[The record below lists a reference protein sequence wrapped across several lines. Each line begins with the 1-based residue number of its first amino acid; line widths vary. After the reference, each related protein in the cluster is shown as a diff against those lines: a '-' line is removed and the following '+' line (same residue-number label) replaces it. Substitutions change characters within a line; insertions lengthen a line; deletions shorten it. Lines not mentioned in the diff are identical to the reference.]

1 MKRSVPVLA
10 NAELDLY
17 VRTVYSLLRSSG
29 EVDVRAFE
37 EAHAYSH
44 SSLHEGALSPVP
56 DLSAFAYAAGRLPAC
71 ISEVKRIVLG
81 QSHELFEAA
90 GHQVR
95 EWEVVKTRGRRRP
108 LRFNGKDTLAVF
120 IASAS
125 DIDDLVPIVTA
136 YQIEWNK
143 MHALLSGLGSERPS
157 QKKVTS
163 TIRRAPSPK
172 ELAQLLSIE
181 ESEVDRLLS
190 AFGGVEKA
198 ESSLLALAR
207 RPLKLKI
214 RMLAS
219 SHSQYQRAAQRW
231 WSGVEPVYMQK
242 GRPTAEARV
251 ASLPRPARPTAAA
264 DKTHRPPVYF
274 VSSNTHAVANL
285 MGGFARAEQSSI
297 AEWAKRTNVEGLAES
312 VMHAESAKVDA
323 SGIAKSNEKAL
334 LPLVHYLLRHWI
346 HADPRGERMR
356 RVRSYEAAG
365 GVHHL
370 SGPGNIDVDAQLIEI
385 SKLTA
390 DRVDPRIAVPGFELL
405 AKSDAIVINIDY
417 PLGMA
422 AYHLLSRVGQGVG
435 ELRGVYVMGKAAT
448 LNGRVG
454 DVMLSNVVYDEHSQN
469 TFLFANAFGASQVG
483 KYLQYGSV
491 LDNQKAVTVRSAFL
505 QNKDYMTHLY
515 REGYSVLEMEA
526 GPFLA
531 ATYELTNPQRVP
543 QDEIVNLAGDLPFDL
558 GIVHYASDTPY
569 SRRQSLLSKSLSYFG
584 VDATYG
590 CAIAIVRRILECEV
604 ARLKPTR

>member
-10 NAELDLY
+10 NAEIDLY
-17 VRTVYSLLRSSG
+17 IRTVYSLLRSSG

-71 ISEVKRIVLG
+71 ISDVKRIVLG

-157 QKKVTS
+157 TRKVS
-163 TIRRAPSPK
+163 SSVRRAPTPK
-172 ELAQLLSIE
+172 ELSQLLSIE

-190 AFGGVEKA
+190 AFGGVEKS

-207 RPLKLKI
+207 RPMKLKM

-231 WSGVEPVYMQK
+231 WSGVEPVYMQT
-242 GRPTAEARV
+242 GRRPAEARV
-251 ASLPRPARPTAAA
+251 TQAIASLPRPSRGSGTG
-264 DKTHRPPVYF
+264 DKSNRPPVYF

-285 MGGFARAEQSSI
+285 MGGFARAEQSAI
-297 AEWAKRTNVEGLAES
+297 ADWAVRTNVEGLAES
-312 VMHAESAKVDA
+312 VMHAQSAK
-323 SGIAKSNEKAL
+323 NEKVL

-346 HADPRGERMR
+346 HADPRNERMR

-370 SGPGNIDVDAQLIEI
+370 SGPGNIDVDAQLVEI

-390 DRVDPRIAVPGFELL
+390 ERVDPRLTVPGFELL
-405 AKSDAIVINIDY
+405 AKSDAIIINIDY

-469 TFLFANAFGASQVG
+469 TFLFKNAFDAAHVG
-483 KYLQYGSV
+483 DYLQYGSV

-505 QNKDYMTHLY
+505 QNKEYMTHVY

-543 QDEIVNLAGDLPFDL
+543 QDEIVNLAGELPFDL

-590 CAIAIVRRILECEV
+590 CAIAIVRRILEREV